1 MNADAN
7 DDEDGKGGDHE
18 DRNPDNQDEV
28 FLLLSYLIPMLLRL
42 FLRRFIIITIVVFVT
57 IVVSMGFSIK
67 VLWLSR
73 IKNRAHV

>member
-1 MNADAN
+1 MDADAN
-7 DDEDGKGGDHE
+7 DDEDGEGGDHE

-28 FLLLSYLIPMLLRL
+28 FLLLSYLIPMLLRF
-42 FLRRFIIITIVVFVT
+42 FLRRFIVITIVFVT

-67 VLWLSR
+67 VLWLPR